1 MRITVKLA
9 IILVFTGLIL
19 TEGCGGS
26 DAPDS
31 GAPDVTQETREDGT
45 QIYQVKGVVR
55 GIDKNQKEI
64 AIEHEEI
71 PGLMSAMTMDFKVS
85 DPAMLED
92 VAPGDEID
100 FELERKGSDL
110 TVTKMI
116 KKETAAP
123 SEGARIYKSN
133 CAECHGENGRGT
145 EKGISFL
152 KGHALDHPREDF
164 IEQVKYGEE
173 DKMPSFS
180 DKLSDA
186 EIEAVVTYVRD
197 VIQKDVKRDATGDHS
212 HED

>member
-1 MRITVKLA
+1 MIIRVKVTA
-9 IILVFTGLIL
+9 ILMFAILVAGF
-19 TEGCGGS
+19 GCGPS
-26 DAPDS
+26 ETSEVPES
-31 GAPDVTQETREDGT
+31 VPETREDGT

-55 GIDKNQKEI
+55 GIDKKVKEI

-92 VAPGDEID
+92 VAPGDKIE

-110 TVTKMI
+110 TMTKI
-116 KKETAAP
+116 LKTGAAAP

-133 CAECHGENGRGT
+133 CAECHGENGGGT

-152 KGHALDHPREDF
+152 EGHALDHPREDF
-164 IEQVKYGEE
+164 IAQVKNGEE

-180 DKLSDA
+180 DKLTDA

-197 VIQKDVKRDATGDHS
+197 VIQKDAKRDGSESHDH
-212 HED
+212 